1 MKTAWN
7 NIREMLDMKMFLR
20 VFMIILSV
28 CMLSACEDE
37 TPECDIGSIQA
48 AAKECWS
55 CPVFEKFFQ
64 TATTVYNRVQ
74 STSAPTAYTVI
85 AVGFALWLAIRIMRQ
100 IASLKE
106 LDIYSFWNDL
116 AVRAFWAAMCAALTS
131 NITQVTN
138 DLIFPVWSGFI
149 DFGIMVV
156 GKLPMEG
163 GGVSCGTGDPAT
175 GMSCLVAAIHTKLA
189 EGREMGYVLM
199 TCNTESLILNMYG
212 AGIYIV
218 SLILG
223 ALFPIFMLD
232 GVFRFAIVMAL
243 MPLWICAF
251 CFPISRKLASKAWN
265 AFLGVCLQGAVMAVF
280 AALCVWC
287 LQAFIAHK
295 FPAIKNA
302 MALASDVNV
311 AQQVSNG
318 PGIVIF
324 IFIAFFLLLFGK
336 VLMNL
341 LAMNFCDGGGG
352 GSATMGSAVNY
363 MKSFALKAGSVV
375 AGSVAKRRNKNM
387 AREYEQM
394 RQNGGAKTKE
404 QAKRAAKL
412 ERKMLKNGM
421 MEMDQNG
428 KMHTTAKYAN
438 TLKNSLGRDA
448 ARAVYRASGGKGDA
462 FKDWSIDHKPDAGI
476 QNIHGK
482 EI

>member
-1 MKTAWN
+1 
-7 NIREMLDMKMFLR
+7 MKMFLR
-20 VFMIILSV
+20 VFMIVLSV
-28 CMLSACEDE
+28 SLLSGCEDE
-37 TPECDIGSIQA
+37 KPECDIGAIQA

-64 TATTVYNRVQ
+64 AATSVYTSIQ
-74 STSAPTAYTVI
+74 SSTAPTAYTVI
-85 AVGFALWLAIRIMRQ
+85 AVGFALWLALRIMRQ
-100 IASLKE
+100 IGSLKE

-156 GKLPMEG
+156 GKLPMDG

-175 GMSCLVAAIHTKLA
+175 GLSCLVAAIHTKLA

-212 AGIYIV
+212 AGIYAV
-218 SLILG
+218 SLVLG

-302 MALASDVNV
+302 MALATDVNV

-341 LAMNFCDGGGG
+341 LSMNFCAGGGG
-352 GSATMGSAVNY
+352 SSATMGSALKQAGTM
-363 MKSFALKAGSVV
+363 MKNVGKVGWNQIQN
-375 AGSVAKRRNKNM
+375 RRNKNM
-387 AREYEQM
+387 ARKYEKM
-394 RQNGGAKTKE
+394 RQNGGVKSKE
-404 QAKRAAKL
+404 QAKQAAKL
-412 ERKMLKNGM
+412 ERKMLKRGLMTMDKNG
-421 MEMDQNG
+421 NL
-428 KMHTTAKYAN
+428 KTTDKYAN

-448 ARAVYRASGGKGDA
+448 FRAAYRGFGGKKDY

-476 QNIHGK
+476 KNMHGK